1 MLAECCWMAGKRI
14 FSQLPGVTVDVMM
27 KRYGL
32 LRFCSLT
39 AWAIAAIPSR
49 RWWLSKLP
57 SGRLGVGATKMQ
69 AFVHKTAYCIGSCFQ
84 RWSCF
89 LEGCL
94 EPRLLDGSAFRIDIM
109 NFFWIEIVSFY
120 LQTDLRKRYR
130 QWQAQAS

>member
-69 AFVHKTAYCIGSCFQ
+69 ASVHKTAYCGSVVAFSDGPVFW
-84 RWSCF
+84 RAAWS
-89 LEGCL
+89 
-94 EPRLLDGSAFRIDIM
+94 PGSWMGAHFALI
-109 NFFWIEIVSFY
+109 S
-120 LQTDLRKRYR
+120 
-130 QWQAQAS
+130 